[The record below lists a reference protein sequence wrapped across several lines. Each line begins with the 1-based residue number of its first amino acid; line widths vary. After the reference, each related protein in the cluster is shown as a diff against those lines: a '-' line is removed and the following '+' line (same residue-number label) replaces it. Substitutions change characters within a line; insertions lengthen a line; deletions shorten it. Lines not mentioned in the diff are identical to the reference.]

1 MNNKLELYNAYDFS
15 GSEKPEL
22 TLIFVHGIATDAM
35 SFWNMLQFLE
45 KSEVAGKIR
54 LVAFDLLGAGKSPAS
69 DDFKYDLSEQLEAL
83 ENSIQKLELD
93 GPFVM
98 VGHSMGTILTTRY
111 ARKHPKEVREMIL
124 ISPPI
129 YYPETLKDPLFVL
142 AVEKIKQ
149 VMQERHPNVKGSKA
163 FENEMNLIVLDP
175 KNYQYFEKTAQP
187 ATIIYG
193 EEDQIIASFNIPQV
207 KKKNELLKV
216 KKTAGGHDLAEDKF
230 EPVLKIVER
239 LVK

>member
-1 MNNKLELYNAYDFS
+1 
-15 GSEKPEL
+15 
-22 TLIFVHGIATDAM
+22 
-35 SFWNMLQFLE
+35 
-45 KSEVAGKIR
+45 
-54 LVAFDLLGAGKSPAS
+54 
-69 DDFKYDLSEQLEAL
+69 
-83 ENSIQKLELD
+83 
-93 GPFVM
+93 
-98 VGHSMGTILTTRY
+98 
-111 ARKHPKEVREMIL
+111 MIL
-124 ISPPI
+124 LSPPI
-129 YYPETLKDPLFVL
+129 YYPETLNDPLFVL

-149 VMQERHPNVKGSKA
+149 VMQERRPNVKGSKA